1 MRLKGK
7 VAIVTG
13 SARGLGKAMALKMA
27 AEGAKVVVCD
37 LNYEGCV
44 AVKEEIEQNGGKAL
58 AVRCDVTSREEVA
71 ALVAQTMDNF
81 SQIDILVNNAGITR
95 DAQIIKMTDQQW
107 DEVINTNLKSMF
119 ICIQEVIKVMIPR
132 NYGRIVNITSIA
144 ALEGNFGQTNYAAAK
159 AGIIGLTKTLSKELG
174 RKGIT
179 VNAVAPGFMDTEM
192 TKTIPAHIQEQ
203 LLARIPLRRAGQP
216 EEAAEAVVFL
226 ASDAASYITGQTLSV
241 NGGLYV

>member
-1 MRLKGK
+1 M
-7 VAIVTG
+7 
-13 SARGLGKAMALKMA
+13 
-27 AEGAKVVVCD
+27 
-37 LNYEGCV
+37 
-44 AVKEEIEQNGGKAL
+44 
-58 AVRCDVTSREEVA
+58 RCDVTSREEVA

-179 VNAVAPGFMDTEM
+179 VNAVAPGLW
-192 TKTIPAHIQEQ
+192 IQ
-203 LLARIPLRRAGQP
+203 R
-216 EEAAEAVVFL
+216 
-226 ASDAASYITGQTLSV
+226 
-241 NGGLYV
+241 

>member
-1 MRLKGK
+1 LRLKGK

>member
-1 MRLKGK
+1 MRLQGK

-27 AEGAKVVVCD
+27 QEGAKVVVCD
-37 LNYEGCV
+37 LNYEGCL
-44 AVKEEIEQNGGKAL
+44 AVKEEIEQAGGEAL
-58 AVRCDVTSREEVA
+58 AVRCDVTKREEVA
-71 ALVAQTMDNF
+71 ALVAETMDKF

-107 DEVINTNLKSMF
+107 DEVLNTNLKSMF

-132 NYGRIVNITSIA
+132 NYGRIVNITSVA
-144 ALEGNFGQTNYAAAK
+144 ALEGNFGQANYAAAK
-159 AGIIGLTKTLSKELG
+159 AGIIGLTKTLGRELG

-192 TKTIPAHIQEQ
+192 TKTIPPHIQEQ
-203 LLARIPLRRAGQP
+203 LLARIPLRRAGHP
-216 EEAAEAVVFL
+216 EEVAEAIAFL

-241 NGGLYV
+241 NGGLYM